1 MTVNKAN
8 ERVSIMRSFGR
19 KKKDDNGIVI
29 LKQTRP
35 DECGGTDAYQD
46 TKAPKEI
53 LSREMTYFSAR
64 SALGRGSG
72 GPCEGG
78 EGHAGLEYICA
89 YAAPGREGSFMFL
102 ETKDS
107 PWEDEGVR
115 RSWAYVKSDVFPALA
130 DLVSEC
136 GLAKDNGYHSVTHG
150 LPEDFGGS
158 VDVEYKSGE
167 TVSFSDNQCPVISPD
182 TAGRIAAFFGSE
194 MAGEAVRLPDLSSLV
209 SVRFDETRKD
219 GGFTRAELTVLPD
232 GTGTV
237 RKACRYSGPDTY
249 ETENAAGAEKVSAV
263 KDTVSSTGLL
273 AWTGLPGTASVTGNE
288 KSLTFVF
295 RDGRTVTVPDGR
307 RVPDR
312 IRRGFFDIELEISVK
327 S

>member
-1 MTVNKAN
+1 MKL
-8 ERVSIMRSFGR
+8 FGR
-19 KKKDDNGIVI
+19 NKKDDNGIVI
-29 LKQTRP
+29 LRQTRP
-35 DECGGTDAYQD
+35 NECGGTDAYQD

-53 LSREMTYFSAR
+53 VSREITFFSAR
-64 SALGRGSG
+64 SALGRGISEPSPVG
-72 GPCEGG
+72 SRDT
-78 EGHAGLEYICA
+78 AGLEYICA
-89 YAAPGREGSFMFL
+89 FAAPGSEGTFMFL

-115 RSWAYVKSDVFPALA
+115 RSWAYVKNDVFPALA

-158 VDVEYKSGE
+158 VDIEYGSGE
-167 TVSFSDNQCPVISPD
+167 KISFSDNQCPVISPD

-194 MAGEAVRLPDLSSLV
+194 MAGESVRLPDLSSLV
-209 SVRFDETRKD
+209 SVLFDETRKD

-232 GTGTV
+232 GTGIV
-237 RKACRYSGPDTY
+237 RKACRYSRPDTY
-249 ETENAAGAEKVSAV
+249 ETVNSVGAEMVSAV

-273 AWTGLPGTASVTGNE
+273 AWSGLPGTASVTGNE